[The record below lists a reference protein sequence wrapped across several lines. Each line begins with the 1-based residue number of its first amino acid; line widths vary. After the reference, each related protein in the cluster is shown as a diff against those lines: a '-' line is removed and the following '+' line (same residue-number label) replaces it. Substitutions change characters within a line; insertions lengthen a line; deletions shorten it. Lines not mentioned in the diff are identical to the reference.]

1 MRVVILGLVQEESQ
15 LSGLD
20 GTMKFLLADLIDK
33 LIHPQNLLR
42 FVKCQ
47 IKAPTEK
54 YVFSQGKKKKKSNAK
69 QSVEVNS
76 V

>member
-1 MRVVILGLVQEESQ
+1 MIVGGMQEESQ

-20 GTMKFLLADLIDK
+20 GKMRFLLADLIDK
-33 LIHPQNLLR
+33 LIRPENLLQ

-54 YVFSQGKKKKKSNAK
+54 YNLLYKI
-69 QSVEVNS
+69 
-76 V
+76 

>member
-1 MRVVILGLVQEESQ
+1 MQRESQ
-15 LSGLD
+15 LAGLD
-20 GTMKFLLADLIDK
+20 ETMKFLLADLRDE

-54 YVFSQGKKKKKSNAK
+54 YVFSRGRREKKNRAI
-69 QSVEVNS
+69 
-76 V
+76 